1 VYVAPLAAP
10 SKRTLLTRSAGVVLY
25 TPGGDG
31 KDYLLS
37 QSEDTLVAREFNI
50 TKLTLG
56 PPRPLV
62 TQVGTFGI
70 SAATSPGGVLLYP
83 GGARASRLT
92 WLDRAGKTLDVLAA
106 PDRTYGA
113 FRLSPDGKRFVGA
126 RSVSAGPPPTTDLW
140 LMDVGRRVFSLFVP
154 TSNGFRYDS
163 AVWSSDG
170 RTVIFNKSSN
180 KGSGVF
186 RKDIT
191 ASGEGER
198 IAEWRMRRL
207 CDWSRD
213 GRYLLFETYTPNTKR
228 DLSVVSM
235 MPDGRLAEGAE
246 PQPYLHGPFAEWHG
260 RFSPEPNPRWVAYQ
274 SDETGRNEIYI
285 ASFPDAR
292 RRLQVTSDGGI
303 YPQWD
308 PDGRELFYLS
318 GNGMLTVVGLRNGP
332 DGLELSSPQ
341 QLFPLAARSFIA
353 SPYEISPD
361 GKRIL
366 VNQAEQNSELHVVVN
381 WPLLLKRQAA
391 Q

>member
-1 VYVAPLAAP
+1 
-10 SKRTLLTRSAGVVLY
+10 
-25 TPGGDG
+25 
-31 KDYLLS
+31 
-37 QSEDTLVAREFNI
+37 
-50 TKLTLG
+50 
-56 PPRPLV
+56 
-62 TQVGTFGI
+62 
-70 SAATSPGGVLLYP
+70 
-83 GGARASRLT
+83 
-92 WLDRAGKTLDVLAA
+92 
-106 PDRTYGA
+106 
-113 FRLSPDGKRFVGA
+113 
-126 RSVSAGPPPTTDLW
+126 
-140 LMDVGRRVFSLFVP
+140 
-154 TSNGFRYDS
+154 
-163 AVWSSDG
+163 
-170 RTVIFNKSSN
+170 
-180 KGSGVF
+180 
-186 RKDIT
+186 
-191 ASGEGER
+191 
-198 IAEWRMRRL
+198 
-207 CDWSRD
+207 
-213 GRYLLFETYTPNTKR
+213 
-228 DLSVVSM
+228 M

-246 PQPYLHGPFAEWHG
+246 PKPYLHGPFAEWHG

-303 YPQWD
+303 YPQWG